1 MVYVFED
8 SKNSMLSKFFEQSY
22 PTEIVSKF
30 HYTKS
35 NSKMRQYIVDHFDND
50 DRIAVILDMMPGN
63 QDLRDRYYE
72 IADLVEAYPN
82 IRVFP
87 IMCREY
93 YLLKALKGTKC
104 ICNDHWVDTC
114 LKFGFPEDTSPSIL
128 QTEEE
133 RTYCT
138 TAERFTKLVAR
149 KALSQCSRIGRLV
162 PGESGYRPYYT
173 EDCFCTLGSIDIGC
187 VVSSLQEKSN
197 SYVKMFGVFP
207 QGSLI
212 TDIIDI
218 SWEGT
223 IAARKLLVDA
233 HNGISDRLAR
243 SGKCW
248 KDSFEPIAYIHV

>member
-1 MVYVFED
+1 M
-8 SKNSMLSKFFEQSY
+8 
-22 PTEIVSKF
+22 
-30 HYTKS
+30 
-35 NSKMRQYIVDHFDND
+35 
-50 DRIAVILDMMPGN
+50 
-63 QDLRDRYYE
+63 
-72 IADLVEAYPN
+72 EAYPN

-138 TAERFTKLVAR
+138 TAERFTELVAR

-223 IAARKLLVDA
+223 IAAHKLLVDA